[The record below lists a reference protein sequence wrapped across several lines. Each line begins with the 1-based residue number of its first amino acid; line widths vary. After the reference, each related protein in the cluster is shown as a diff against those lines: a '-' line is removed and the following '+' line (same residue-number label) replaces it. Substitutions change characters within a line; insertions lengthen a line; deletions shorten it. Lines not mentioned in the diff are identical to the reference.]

1 VLSVS
6 PFALL
11 ARRRFLPLFVT
22 QFLGAFNGNLFKNAT
37 IVLIL
42 YRLGG
47 DQASGGKVLATLALG
62 LFVLPFFLF
71 SATAGQL
78 ADRFDKARVIVA
90 SKWLELAA
98 ALIAAAALAVGAAWM
113 LLAALF
119 LLGLQAALFGPL
131 KYGILPDLLAESELL
146 GGNGLV
152 EAGTFVAILAG
163 TLMGSLTILADGGI
177 LVVQS
182 TVMGTALAGWA
193 ASLAIPSTPAKAPDL
208 PIDWNFAGQTVRL
221 LQDIAK
227 IPSLLGLI
235 MGVSWF
241 WLAGATYLTQF
252 PAFAKD
258 ALHAGP
264 SVVSL
269 FLAMFSLGICI
280 GSLLCQK
287 LLRGQA
293 SLRLAPFGLLG
304 MAAFGL
310 DFVWSAAPIAA
321 ADEALADASGFLL
334 RPLAWRLLA
343 DLLATAVAA
352 ALYVVPLYTLL
363 QQRPEPGHRAR
374 VIAANNVMNALFM
387 TVAAGVA
394 AALLG
399 AGLGIKT
406 LLGGMAA
413 ANLLIAGLTIRQSRR
428 RAPEGSDRGKPMK
441 HR

>member
-1 VLSVS
+1 MS

-37 IVLIL
+37 VVLIL

-47 DQASGGKVLATLALG
+47 DQAAGGKVLATVALA

-71 SATAGQL
+71 SAAAGQL
-78 ADRFDKARVIVA
+78 ADRFDKARVIRA
-90 SKWLELAA
+90 SKLLELAA
-98 ALIAAAALAVGAAWM
+98 ALIAAAALAIGAPWM

-119 LLGLQAALFGPL
+119 LLGAQAALFGPL
-131 KYGILPDLLAESELL
+131 KYGILPDLLAENELL
-146 GGNGLV
+146 GANGLV
-152 EAGTFVAILAG
+152 EAGTFIAILAG
-163 TLMGSLTILADGGI
+163 TIMGALTILEKNGI
-177 LVVQS
+177 LIVQS
-182 TVMGTALAGWA
+182 TVVAAALAGWI
-193 ASLAIPSTPAKAPDL
+193 ASLAIPPTRASAPDL
-208 PIDWNFAGQTVRL
+208 SVDWNFAGQTCRL
-221 LQDIAK
+221 LRDIAQT
-227 IPSLLGLI
+227 PSLLGLI

-269 FLAMFSLGICI
+269 FLAMFSLGICV
-280 GSLLCQK
+280 GSLLCQR
-287 LLRGQA
+287 LLRGKA
-293 SLRLAPFGLLG
+293 GLRLAPFGLGG

-310 DFVWSAAPIAA
+310 DFVWSAHLPAGTG
-321 ADEALADASGFLL
+321 DALLGLGDFLAQ
-334 RPLAWRLLA
+334 PMAWRLSA
-343 DLLATAVAA
+343 DLLAISIAA

-363 QQRPEPGHRAR
+363 QQKAEPGHRAR

-399 AGLGIKT
+399 AGLGIKE

-413 ANLLIAGLTIRQSRR
+413 ANCLVAAVTYRQ
-428 RAPEGSDRGKPMK
+428 MK
-441 HR
+441 QGPLS

>member
-1 VLSVS
+1 VNSFS
-6 PFALL
+6 LL

-37 IVLIL
+37 VVLIL
-42 YRLGG
+42 YRLGT
-47 DQASGGKVLATLALG
+47 DQAAGGKVLATLALG

-71 SATAGQL
+71 SATAGLL
-78 ADRFDKARVIVA
+78 ADRFDKARVIRA
-90 SKWLELAA
+90 SKLLETAA
-98 ALIAAAALAVGAAWM
+98 ALVAASALAVGAPWL

-119 LLGLQAALFGPL
+119 LLGAQAALFGPL
-131 KYGILPDLLAESELL
+131 KYGILPDLLADEELL
-146 GGNGLV
+146 GANGLV

-163 TLMGSLTILADGGI
+163 TIMGSLTILTTDGI
-177 LVVQS
+177 AIVQS
-182 TVMGTALAGWA
+182 TVVGAALIGWA
-193 ASLAIPSTPAKAPDL
+193 ASFAIPATAAKAPD
-208 PIDWNFAGQTVRL
+208 ISIGWNFAGQTVRL
-221 LQDIAK
+221 LRDIAK
-227 IPSLLGLI
+227 TPTLLGLI

-269 FLAMFSLGICI
+269 FLTMFSLGICI
-280 GSLLCQK
+280 GSLLCQR
-287 LLRGQA
+287 LLRGTA
-293 SLRLAPFGLLG
+293 SLRLAPLGLLG

-310 DFVWSAAPIAA
+310 DFVFAAEPMATGSALTEVT
-321 ADEALADASGFLL
+321 DFLQ

-343 DLLATAVAA
+343 DLLATSVAA

-363 QQRPEPGHRAR
+363 QQRADPGHRAR

-387 TVAAGVA
+387 TLAAGIA

-399 AGLGIKT
+399 AGIGIKS
-406 LLGGMAA
+406 LLAGMAA
-413 ANLLIAGLTIRQSRR
+413 INLLIAAITYAMNRKG
-428 RAPEGSDRGKPMK
+428 
-441 HR
+441 